1 MGAVP
6 MKKVTIHVAMC
17 LMLSTLFAVGQSA
30 EQKKTPLSP
39 SEKMDELFDFW
50 NRLDQP
56 GFAVVVVKEGQVV
69 YQKVFGLACQE
80 HAAAITPNTVF
91 NTATLAQVFVG
102 QSVAMLEKQG
112 KLSLEDDV
120 RKYIPEIR
128 DFGTQV
134 KLRHLVYQSSGLRDW
149 LPVLQLSGRDKEE
162 VTFERVLKLIK
173 AQKQLIFPPGD
184 RPLFSATNYDLLAEV
199 IKRATGKPFSDWA
212 WENIFKPLKMTRTQF
227 RDNCRSI
234 FDNEA
239 LSYNF
244 TRQEY
249 LRGVDTLSLA
259 GSHSL
264 FTSISDLAKWLVNLE
279 SGPADGQDIFARMFT
294 AGALNSGG
302 TSISGYGL
310 NVGSWRGK
318 RVVGQVGTWAG
329 SGAALSYFPDQK
341 FGFAVLANWDYTPID
356 GFGADII
363 DIYLPAPALAPAPAP
378 PVKKGPPA
386 AAKKAVK
393 VSPEKLDAY
402 AGDYR
407 IAPGRVF
414 SISRTGDQLSLT
426 VPGAKFALTTLS
438 ETEFLLDIAEARIT
452 FQKNKDGKV
461 QHFVWKQG
469 GAEQIAPKIVLVK
482 PTPQEL
488 QEFTGAYSNEELAL
502 RYAVEL
508 RGDALIVTA
517 PGQNDIRLAPDEKD
531 RFAANSRAIPMVI
544 FQRDG
549 QNRVTGFVIDSD
561 PVRDLVFK
569 RTF

>member
-1 MGAVP
+1 MNKIVFR
-6 MKKVTIHVAMC
+6 VAMG
-17 LMLSTLFAVGQSA
+17 LALLSLFAAGQSA
-30 EQKKTPLSP
+30 GQKDRPLSP
-39 SEKMDELFDFW
+39 SEKMDELFGFW
-50 NRLDQP
+50 DRLDQP
-56 GFAVVVVKEGQVV
+56 GFAVVVVKDGQVA

-80 HAAAITPNTVF
+80 HAAAITPDTVF

-102 QSVAMLEKQG
+102 QAVAMLEKQG

-128 DFGTQV
+128 DFGTPV

-149 LPVLQLSGRDKEE
+149 LPVLQLTGRDKLE
-162 VTFERVLKLIK
+162 VTMDTVLKVVK
-173 AQKQLIFPPGD
+173 AQKQLMFPPGD
-184 RPLFSATNYDLLAEV
+184 RFMFSATNYDLLAEV
-199 IKRATGKPFSDWA
+199 IKRATGKPFSEWA
-212 WENIFKPLKMTRTQF
+212 WENVFKPLKMTRTQF
-227 RDNCRSI
+227 RDNSRSI

-239 LSYNF
+239 MSYNF

-249 LRGVDTLSLA
+249 LRGIDTLSLA

-264 FTSISDLAKWLVNLE
+264 FTSVADLAKWLMNLE
-279 SGPADGQDIFARMFT
+279 AGPADGQDIFAKMFM
-294 AGALNSGG
+294 AGALNNGG

-310 NVGSWRGK
+310 NAGSWRGK

-363 DIYLPAPALAPAPAP
+363 DIYLPAPPPAPAPARP
-378 PVKKGPPA
+378 AKKGPPA
-386 AAKKAVK
+386 AAKKAVE
-393 VSPEKLDAY
+393 VSPEKLDRY
-402 AGDYR
+402 VGDYR

-414 SISRTGDQLSLT
+414 SISRTGAQLSLT
-426 VPGAKFALTTLS
+426 VPGAKFVLTTLS

-452 FQKNKDGKV
+452 FQMNKDGKV
-461 QHFVWKQG
+461 QHFIWKQG
-469 GAEQIAPKIVLVK
+469 GDEQIAPKIVLVN

-502 RYAVEL
+502 SYAVEL

-517 PGQNDIRLAPDEKD
+517 PGQIDIRLAPDEKD

-549 QNRVTGFVIDSD
+549 QSRVTGFIIDSD